1 MDIKMTARKWH
12 AACQFAATLATLS
25 RHAGIMVVR
34 TPARKRHATTLA
46 VTPVTTHHAAIMI
59 VILKMT
65 AKM

>member
-1 MDIKMTARKWH
+1 MDVKTTARKWH
-12 AACQFAATLATLS
+12 AACQFAATLS
-25 RHAGIMVVR
+25 RHAGIMVAR